1 MVKRS
6 NQNTNRE
13 ALSNL
18 KIKNNSSEKAMPMI
32 LAAAKNFNTI
42 SQSVDSEGFQI
53 EIEENKI
60 KEFLEYIEL
69 DDNPDLK
76 LWVDQFAT
84 ATKKIKSLQEELE
97 QNINIEQEEC
107 RKERE
112 LAQKMKE
119 ENLQLQE
126 NLFNQ
131 RHNLEEKVR
140 IQKEFEKDL
149 AQRAQLLQQDEKEF
163 LDLKRE
169 LFQREENARHGFVVQ
184 NKAALQDLEK
194 QKQELIEF
202 HSAEIEKLVKQKL
215 NIKQE
220 LAEAARNLS
229 QVKFNILDAEQQR
242 LDELSEREVKIKEL
256 ESQQISQKKRI
267 EQEWK
272 ILKQAQNEVEIKVEE
287 KLSLE
292 KKCFQE
298 EIGRIKNHADKA
310 WKKVSELNDQLQNYK
325 ELEEQL
331 AGHSAEDFL
340 ASVESIKQENRS
352 IKKMLEQT
360 DFSAL
365 EQQNELLIEEI
376 NTLRNQI
383 SELRPAY
390 EQAKAE
396 VGKARIA
403 ATELHTKE
411 LQRRVLEQNN
421 NILEVHINDLETRIN
436 QLTEK
441 DKANVPFPAMTE
453 MDHNCR
459 FKSELQDVPELEIF
473 AEELQHRIAQ
483 ADHTELYY
491 SLEDI
496 RILLGGLAMSQLH
509 VFQGIS
515 GTGKTSLAK
524 AFAKAM
530 GGVCTD
536 IAVQAGWRDRDDLL
550 GHYNAFERRFYE
562 KDCLQALYQAQTP
575 QWGDRCNIILLDE
588 MNLSRPEQ
596 YFSEFLSALEKNN
609 PADRCITLTETAL
622 NNPPN
627 LLKDGRQILVP
638 KNIWFIGTANHDE
651 TTNELADKTYDRAHV
666 MTLPKNESHFNIK
679 KYASVSYS
687 FKSLQQQFEK
697 SIREYKDEVK
707 ELLDY
712 LKLDSM
718 TEILS
723 SEFSLGWGNR
733 FERQANRFIPV
744 MLATGASKGQALDH
758 LLATRVMRKGKV
770 TERYDIDIDAV
781 EQLKTSVE
789 DFWRNH
795 KFSGEPTK
803 TLKLLNSD
811 LKLKGY
817 SH

>member
-1 MVKRS
+1 MGKRS
-6 NQNTNRE
+6 NQNTNLE
-13 ALSNL
+13 ALSKL
-18 KIKNNSSEKAMPMI
+18 KSKNNSMEKVMPII
-32 LAAAKNFNTI
+32 LAATKNFNTI
-42 SQSVDSEGFQI
+42 SQSIDSEQFEI
-53 EIEENKI
+53 EIDENKI
-60 KEFLEYIEL
+60 IEFLEYLEL
-69 DDNPDLK
+69 EEHQELK
-76 LWVDQFAT
+76 VWVDQFAT
-84 ATKKIKSLQEELE
+84 ATKKLTNLQEKLKENL
-97 QNINIEQEEC
+97 NIEQEEC
-107 RKERE
+107 RKKFE
-112 LAQKMKE
+112 LTQKVEE
-119 ENLQLQE
+119 ENLKIQKTLVH
-126 NLFNQ
+126 Q
-131 RHNLEEKVR
+131 RDDLEEQAHV
-140 IQKEFEKDL
+140 QKEVEKDL
-149 AQRAQLLQQDEKEF
+149 AQRVQSLQQDEKVL

-169 LFQREENARHGFVVQ
+169 LYQREENAKHGFILQ
-184 NKAALQDLEK
+184 NKDALKDLEI

-202 HSAEIEKLVKQKL
+202 HSVEIEKLVKQKL

-220 LAEAARNLS
+220 LAETARHLA
-229 QVKFNILDAEQQR
+229 QVRFNISDAEQQR
-242 LDELSEREVKIKEL
+242 LDELSEREIKIKEL
-256 ESQQISQKKRI
+256 ESQQIAQKKRI

-272 ILKQAQNEVEIKVEE
+272 ILQQAQNEIEIKVEE

-292 KKCFQE
+292 KKRVQE
-298 EIGRIKNHADKA
+298 EIDRNKKHAEKA
-310 WKKVSELNDQLQNYK
+310 WKKVSELNDQLQNYQ

-331 AGHSAEDFL
+331 AGHSVEDFL
-340 ASVESIKQENRS
+340 ASVESLKQENRS
-352 IKKMLEQT
+352 IKKKLEQT

-459 FKSELQDVPELEIF
+459 FKSELQDVPELEVF

-575 QWGDRCNIILLDE
+575 QWQDRCNIILLDE

-679 KYASVSYS
+679 KYAPVSYS

-707 ELLDY
+707 ELLEY
-712 LKLDSM
+712 LKFDSM
-718 TEILS
+718 TKTLS

-744 MLATGASKGQALDH
+744 MLATGATKGQALDH
-758 LLATRVMRKGKV
+758 LLASKVMRKGKV
-770 TERYDIDIDAV
+770 TERYDIDIEAI
-781 EQLKTSVE
+781 EQLKVSVE
-789 DFWRNH
+789 EFWKDH

-803 TLKLLNSD
+803 TLELLNSD